1 MVLFHAEIDVK
12 KETRQGL
19 VKLYDMGSFILNIT
33 IDVPDFDSALV
44 ELQNNCKQVL
54 AAHLQ
59 QEVDTNRGDKEPL
72 TSNITVTGII
82 AGLRYYFT
90 YALTDERYEEL
101 RAKKQPDKPK
111 LNEESLQHD
120 IEYGITMLRSASS
133 PTGDKAWITNPVI
146 VWHYF
151 ILQKHFGIPVP
162 EELREQANNIPK

>member
-59 QEVDTNRGDKEPL
+59 QEVDTIRGDKEAR
-72 TSNITVTGII
+72 TSHIIVTGVIS
-82 AGLRYYFT
+82 GLRYHFT
-90 YALTDERYEEL
+90 YELTDELYREL
-101 RAKKQPDKPK
+101 RAKKDIPKPK
-111 LNEESLQHD
+111 LDEESLKHD
-120 IEYGITMLRSASS
+120 IDYGITMLRSASS
-133 PTGDKAWITNPVI
+133 PSGDKAWITNPTI
-146 VWHYF
+146 VWQYY

-162 EELREQANNIPK
+162 EELREQANNLPK